1 MLYGK
6 YQFIC
11 CLENEAILPFY
22 KGSTFRGLFGHALK
36 KIVCALKRQECEQ
49 CLLKERCVYALV
61 FETQVSLQPPKGSR
75 IASPPHPF
83 VIEPPQTTETNFSKG
98 SAFDFNLLLFG
109 EVNNNLPY
117 FIYAIAQMGKIGI
130 GKKISG
136 KRSQFTLKAVKSRKH
151 IIYSDTDQK
160 LNATETFK
168 VLPFPESGDY
178 PDNNFSIR
186 LILETPL
193 RLKFENRLKADLPF
207 HVLVRA
213 MLRRASSLY
222 SCYGDGEPALDYKGL
237 VSKAKTI
244 RIIDTDLMWFDWQRY
259 SHRQDQAMLM
269 GGMTGSI
276 TYEGK
281 ISEFL
286 PLIDFC
292 SKVHLGKQTAFGLGK
307 IRSERV
313 S

>member
-11 CLENEAILPFY
+11 RLENEAILPFY

-75 IASPPHPF
+75 IVSPPHPF

-117 FIYAIAQMGKIGI
+117 FVYAIDQMGKIGI
-130 GKKISG
+130 GKKING
-136 KRSQFTLKAVKSRKH
+136 KRGKFTLKAVKSGKH

-160 LNATETFK
+160 LIATETFK
-168 VLPFPESGDY
+168 ALTFPETVDY

-213 MLRRASSLY
+213 MLRRVSSLY
-222 SCYGDGEPALDYKGL
+222 SCYGDGEPALGYKGL

-244 RIIDTDLMWFDWQRY
+244 RIIDTDLVWFDWQRY

-269 GGMTGSI
+269 GGMAGSI